1 MDINYVNMEELREI
15 ADDKLDIRV
24 FLSHFFIILF
34 LSLIIVLMF
43 YCKKNMYYESNLLVT
58 NDNEVM
64 LKSNFEKVEKIINR
78 EEIII
83 NDKTISYQVKKV
95 MVDSDY
101 NYLVYLDINLGQLNI
116 INALLPGKILLK
128 EENLINYFIRVIK
141 GG

>member
-15 ADDKLDIRV
+15 MDDKLDIGV

-128 EENLINYFIRVIK
+128 EENLINYFIRVIR